1 MNKYMMDDDR
11 DILYAGA
18 GWNVYMNEINTT
30 YLQVPSNKLT
40 KVHLSD
46 HRP

>member
-1 MNKYMMDDDR
+1 MDDDR

-18 GWNVYMNEINTT
+18 GWNVYERNKY
-30 YLQVPSNKLT
+30 YLQVPSNKLK
-40 KVHLSD
+40 KVHLSN

>member
-18 GWNVYMNEINTT
+18 GWNVYERNKY